1 MISPSLSI
9 VDQRI
14 DSSNQ
19 YESDTSLSDYQFE
32 DDDLMEESLEMTQEG
47 VYLKNGGK
55 AGSGGMFSQTRRSA
69 R

>member
-14 DSSNQ
+14 DSSNLN
-19 YESDTSLSDYQFE
+19 ESDTSLSDYQFE
-32 DDDLMEESLEMTQEG
+32 DDDIMEESLEMTQEG
-47 VYLKNGGK
+47 VCLKNGAK
-55 AGSGGMFSQTRRSA
+55 PSSGGMFSQTRRST

>member
-1 MISPSLSI
+1 MISPSLST

-14 DSSNQ
+14 NSSNL

-32 DDDLMEESLEMTQEG
+32 DDDIMEESLEMTQEG
-47 VYLKNGGK
+47 VYLKNGVK
-55 AGSGGMFSQTRRSA
+55 ASSGGMFSQTRRST

>member
-1 MISPSLSI
+1 MISPFPST
-9 VDQRI
+9 VDQKT
-14 DSSNQ
+14 DSSNL

-55 AGSGGMFSQTRRSA
+55 ASSGGMFSQTRRST

>member
-1 MISPSLSI
+1 MISPSLST

-14 DSSNQ
+14 DSSNL

-32 DDDLMEESLEMTQEG
+32 DDDIMEESLEMTQEG

-55 AGSGGMFSQTRRSA
+55 ASSGGMFSQTRRST